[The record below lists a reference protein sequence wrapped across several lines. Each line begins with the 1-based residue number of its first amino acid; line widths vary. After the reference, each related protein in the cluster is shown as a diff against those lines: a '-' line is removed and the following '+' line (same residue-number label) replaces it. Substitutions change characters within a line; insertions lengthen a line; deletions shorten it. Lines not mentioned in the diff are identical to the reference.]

1 MFRNK
6 TYTVL
11 RVADNWI
18 FNRIESLEVAVKWK
32 LMQSFFGMKQLKKRL
47 NKCLIELFME

>member
-32 LMQSFFGMKQLKKRL
+32 LVQLLIGTSPSRRKL
-47 NKCLIELFME
+47 SKCLTGLCME